1 MMRGGGGMTSSGMT
15 AWICGA
21 GGASMRTTGGAS
33 LIFVTAASFRAGAG
47 PFSQLAS
54 RLEPTITIV

>member
-1 MMRGGGGMTSSGMT
+1 MSGGF
-15 AWICGA
+15 
-21 GGASMRTTGGAS
+21 GASFVT
-33 LIFVTAASFRAGAG
+33 VTAASFFAAGAG